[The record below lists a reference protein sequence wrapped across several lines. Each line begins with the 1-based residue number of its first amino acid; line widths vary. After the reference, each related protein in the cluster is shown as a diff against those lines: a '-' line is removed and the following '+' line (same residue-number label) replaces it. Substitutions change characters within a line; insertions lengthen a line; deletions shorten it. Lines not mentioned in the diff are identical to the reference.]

1 MADGNSEEQP
11 WPVIKVN
18 KVMSDYIGRLG
29 DIWIEGQL
37 SQVNV
42 RPGASQVYMA
52 LRDVSADATLSLVAS
67 ARLFQDLQPPLEAG
81 ARVVVLGKF
90 EFWAKRGGL
99 HLRARAIKAVG
110 LGELLAQLERLR
122 AMLDA
127 EGLFDIR
134 RKRALP
140 FLPRRIGLI
149 TGRRSDAERDVLMN
163 ARRRWPAVEF
173 EVRSVAV
180 QGSSAVPEVTAA
192 LRELD
197 ALDDVDV
204 IVIARGGGSVEDLL
218 PFSNE
223 ELVRAAAAAGTPIV
237 SAIGHERD
245 RPLLDDVAD
254 FRASTPTDAGS
265 RIVPDLAE
273 EEARL
278 EWLRGMLR
286 THVTGA
292 ITAEQRQLES
302 LRRSGALGQ
311 AIDRVP
317 HEADLLRRTRDEG
330 RRAVEQLLTRSA
342 DRLDG
347 LQHRL
352 HALSPAATL
361 ERGYAIVVG
370 EHGIAREPAD
380 VSPGS
385 TFRVR
390 LFGGSFTA
398 ERPAAD
404 PQTDPTGD

>member
-1 MADGNSEEQP
+1 MAADNSPEQP
-11 WPVIKVN
+11 WPVIRVN
-18 KVMSDYIGRLG
+18 KVMGDYIARLG
-29 DIWIEGQL
+29 DIWVEGQL
-37 SQVNV
+37 SQVNI
-42 RPGASQVYMA
+42 RPGASQVFMS

-67 ARLFQDLQPPLEAG
+67 TKVFQALQPPPEPG

-122 AMLDA
+122 ATLAA
-127 EGLFDIR
+127 EGLFDER
-134 RKRALP
+134 RKRPLP
-140 FLPRRIGLI
+140 FLPRRVGLI
-149 TGRRSDAERDVLMN
+149 TGRRSDAERDVLTN

-180 QGSSAVPEVTAA
+180 QGVAAVPEVTAA

-223 ELVRAAAAAGTPIV
+223 DLVRTAALAATPIV

-245 RPLLDDVAD
+245 HPLLDDVAD
-254 FRASTPTDAGS
+254 FRASTPTDAAR

-273 EEARL
+273 EQARL
-278 EWLRGMLR
+278 DRLRQALR
-286 THVTGA
+286 TQL
-292 ITAEQRQLES
+292 TAGINDEHRRIES
-302 LRRSGALGQ
+302 LRRSGALAQ
-311 AIDRVP
+311 AINRIP
-317 HEADLLRRTRDEG
+317 AEQELLQRTRRDA
-330 RRAVEQLLTRSA
+330 RRAVEALLAGASE
-342 DRLDG
+342 RLDG

-361 ERGYAIVVG
+361 ERGYAIVVSEG
-370 EHGIAREPAD
+370 GSIAREPAD
-380 VSPGS
+380 VVPGS
-385 TFRVR
+385 RFRVR
-390 LFGGSFTA
+390 LFGGSFTG
-398 ERPAAD
+398 ERPL
-404 PQTDPTGD
+404 TDTDTGA